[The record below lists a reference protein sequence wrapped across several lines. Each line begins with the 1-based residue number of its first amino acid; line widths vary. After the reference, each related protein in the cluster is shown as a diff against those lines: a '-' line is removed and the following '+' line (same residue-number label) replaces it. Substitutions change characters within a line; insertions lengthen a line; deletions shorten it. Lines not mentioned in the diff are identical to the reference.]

1 MAYFPISMPRNLK
14 TNYWDQLAS
23 LFLYVRFSLSADL
36 QRHVF
41 VCCMPEAD
49 FKHLSR
55 PEGGSQSQLISQS
68 ERPSQRLSR
77 ATQTGQLV

>member
-1 MAYFPISMPRNLK
+1 MIYIKKPLIVSGFFNAAKPTHQKSN
-14 TNYWDQLAS
+14 
-23 LFLYVRFSLSADL
+23 VRRSLSADL

-41 VCCMPEAD
+41 VCCVPKAD
-49 FKHLSR
+49 FKKLSR

-68 ERPSQRLSR
+68 ERPSQLLSR